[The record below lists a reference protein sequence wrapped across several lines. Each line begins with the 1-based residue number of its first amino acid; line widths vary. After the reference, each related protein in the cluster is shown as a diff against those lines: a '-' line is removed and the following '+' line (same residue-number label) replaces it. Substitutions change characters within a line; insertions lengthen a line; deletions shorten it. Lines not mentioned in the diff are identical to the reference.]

1 MIQKTPCRQVP
12 GAKVMVVVCRPAR
25 VCSCCSRVPGNPRER
40 FMPGPAL
47 RSTSCRASVHHDD
60 RLTAGQCAPRLPCSW
75 HILAYCQGYAAVPF
89 DGGEVQVLTDVKF
102 VAAYIL

>member
-25 VCSCCSRVPGNPRER
+25 VCSCCSRVPGHPRER

-47 RSTSCRASVHHDD
+47 RSTSCRASVHHDATGSLLASAHHGC
-60 RLTAGQCAPRLPCSW
+60 RVPGIFWRTARATPPSHSTGVRSK
-75 HILAYCQGYAAVPF
+75 Y
-89 DGGEVQVLTDVKF
+89 
-102 VAAYIL
+102 